1 MNKTNCEYHPDSV
14 SIADRMTQSQ
24 VTLLWHQAKA
34 NQLVSTVDNQTIH
47 SPTKRVDS
55 NDP

>member
-47 SPTKRVDS
+47 SPTKCVDS